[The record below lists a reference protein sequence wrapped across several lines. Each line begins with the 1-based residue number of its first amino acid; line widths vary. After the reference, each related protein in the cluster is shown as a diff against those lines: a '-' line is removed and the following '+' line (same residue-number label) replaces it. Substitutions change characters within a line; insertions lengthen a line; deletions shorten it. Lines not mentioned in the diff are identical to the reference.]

1 MYSTDPE
8 IRRFAIESLMQA
20 GATAHRPVR
29 LTKSRY
35 EMLAELRYYLR
46 RYVRF
51 SELAAQEAGLTPRQY
66 QALLAI
72 KGFPN
77 REKVT
82 IGELAEQLQIAHH
95 SAVGLVDRSV
105 AQNLIAREPSTED
118 RRQVYVKL
126 TKRGSEVLEQL
137 AGIHRQ
143 EIRRLGPRLGL
154 ILDALM
160 LDRKQ

>member
-1 MYSTDPE
+1 MYCNDPE

-20 GATAHRPVR
+20 ALKTRGPVR
-29 LTKSRY
+29 LTKSQY
-35 EMLAELRYYLR
+35 EMLAALRYYLR
-46 RYVRF
+46 QYLRF
-51 SELAAQEAGLTPRQY
+51 SELAARDAGLTPRQY

-72 KGFPN
+72 RGFPD

-105 AQNLIAREPSTED
+105 DQDLIAREPGVED

-126 TKRGSEVLEQL
+126 TKHGREVLEQL
-137 AGIHRQ
+137 AGTHRR
-143 EIRRLGPRLGL
+143 EIRRLGPRLELVLGSL
-154 ILDALM
+154 IEP
-160 LDRKQ
+160 KE